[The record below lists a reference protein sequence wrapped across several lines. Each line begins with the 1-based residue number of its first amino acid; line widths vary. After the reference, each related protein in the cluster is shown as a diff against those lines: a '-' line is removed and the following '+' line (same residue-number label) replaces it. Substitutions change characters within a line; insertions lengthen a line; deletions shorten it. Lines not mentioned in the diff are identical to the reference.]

1 MKIETIRKWSAS
13 DIRTLCIRNDYYT
26 YGTNEDYESLFDFI
40 RNNEPSLE
48 NVYHV
53 AMDIVRHSNLDSY
66 GQTETENIESVMFGV
81 GNVVNT
87 FFRINE

>member
-1 MKIETIRKWSAS
+1 MKIETIRKWNTS
-13 DIRTLCIRNDYYT
+13 DIRSLCIRANYYT
-26 YGTNEDYESLFDFI
+26 YGTNEDYENLFDFV

-53 AMDIVRHSNLDSY
+53 AMDIVRHSNLDSH
-66 GQTETENIESVMFGV
+66 GQTETENIESVMFEV
-81 GNVVNT
+81 EKVVNT